1 MEALASAQ
9 RGEGRRGRADADA
22 TLRRVNAPGL
32 RAVVLDHYFGQD
44 IDALRDASE
53 GSIEWRTVPYSRF
66 RDAANRIFPERVQH
80 GLEPYTSPELAG
92 ARARWVERLRRE
104 VARLYREW
112 PFDVFVLPSDTFY
125 YVRDLRPVCHQL
137 GVPIFVAQ
145 KETTIT
151 DETFAQHAP
160 ELGAHA
166 PFAADYMTVCSERH
180 KSFWVH
186 AGTDPDV
193 IEVTGQPRFDLYAH
207 GRTRPRWTDVGLPDA
222 PRTVLFLSYQADAY
236 LHAAEAGVDW
246 RPLRDQTE
254 AALWEAVA
262 HGWRVVVK
270 LHPQQPREDAGE
282 IAAWAPGF
290 GRDVV
295 LADRDGDTR
304 VLLLLADAV
313 VGFQTTA
320 LLEALA
326 LPKPVAYA
334 GWGELHDE
342 LSPRL
347 IPFWTLAGL
356 MKVAT
361 STADLSSWLAS
372 APPRPDTET
381 VARRRPLAESYLGPF
396 DGHASERTL
405 AAIQRVASEWSG
417 HREESEWRQRLD
429 RLVLPSALGSLG
441 RCAAE
446 VPAWRALG
454 LAGRVVGW
462 KRVADGAGLRVN
474 TAGERMA
481 RARDMVRDALVRRA
495 A

>member
-1 MEALASAQ
+1 MAT
-9 RGEGRRGRADADA
+9 RAYTDA
-22 TLRRVNAPGL
+22 TLRRVNARQL

-44 IDALRDASE
+44 IDALREASE

-66 RDAANRIFPERVQH
+66 RDAANRVFPEQVQH
-80 GLEPYTSPELAG
+80 GLEPYTSPELAD
-92 ARARWVERLRRE
+92 ARARWVARLQRE

-112 PFDVFVLPSDTFY
+112 PFEVFVLPSDTFY
-125 YVRDLRPVCHQL
+125 YVRDLRPICHQL
-137 GVPIFVAQ
+137 GVPVFVAQ

-180 KSFWVH
+180 KSFWVQ

-207 GRTRPRWTDVGLPDA
+207 GRAQLRWADIGLADV

-236 LHAAEAGVDW
+236 LHAEETGVDW
-246 RPLRDQTE
+246 RPLRDETE
-254 AALWEAVA
+254 AALWEALA

-270 LHPQQPREDAGE
+270 LHPQQPRDDARQ
-282 IAAWAPGF
+282 IATSAPGF

-295 LADRDGDTR
+295 LADPNADTR
-304 VLLLLADAV
+304 LLLLLADAV
-313 VGFQTTA
+313 VGFQSTA

-347 IPFWTLAGL
+347 IPFWTLDGL

-361 STADLSSWLAS
+361 STADLSAWLAS
-372 APPRPDTET
+372 SPPAPDSET
-381 VARRRPLAESYLGPF
+381 VARRRPLAESYLGRF

-405 AAIQRVASEWSG
+405 AAIQRVAADWSG
-417 HREESEWRQRLD
+417 RKKESEWRQRLD
-429 RLVLPSALGSLG
+429 RRVLPSALGSLG

-462 KRVADGAGLRVN
+462 KRVADGAGVRGSR
-474 TAGERMA
+474 AGERMA
-481 RARDMVRDALVRRA
+481 RARDTVRDALVRRA